1 VPILA
6 VLLIMALVVTLAGV
20 FPFRQILAQQRQV
33 ELTRA
38 QHEALLAENA
48 RLEEELALLQ
58 TPQEVERIAR
68 ERYGLVL
75 PGEVGYMVVAPEGG
89 ELQAEAVAPPVVEEQ
104 RRWWERLWDFLTGRD
119 LDPGG

>member
-1 VPILA
+1 MPIFA
-6 VLLIMALVVTLAGV
+6 LLLLVALGVTLAGV

-33 ELTRA
+33 DLTRA

-48 RLEEELALLQ
+48 RLEEDLAVLE

-89 ELQAEAVAPPVVEEQ
+89 GVPAEVEAAPQVEEE
-104 RRWWERLWDFLTGRD
+104 RRWWERVWDFLSGRD